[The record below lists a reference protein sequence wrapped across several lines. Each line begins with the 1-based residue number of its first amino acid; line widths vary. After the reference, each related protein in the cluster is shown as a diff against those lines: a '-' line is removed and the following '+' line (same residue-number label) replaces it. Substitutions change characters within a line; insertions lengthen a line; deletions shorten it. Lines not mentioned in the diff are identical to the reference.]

1 LVTTDGHRLFASD
14 AFTNPAHVHFA
25 LKVTL
30 VAMFCYIVYEGNRL
44 VWNPH
49 GSIPK
54 RLAGADRDYSDP
66 EKVTCKGGSASP
78 KTMGNRIAAGAVV
91 WRQRASLCQRALA
104 TASWLAAFHV
114 GVPNAPGGRVPP
126 FH

>member
-1 LVTTDGHRLFASD
+1 MFASD

-30 VAMFCYIVYEGNRL
+30 AAMFYYIFYEGNRL
-44 VWNPH
+44 VWNPYE
-49 GSIPK
+49 SIPK

-78 KTMGNRIAAGAVV
+78 IEDSPWRKTMANETPKAQIILLVVAEGAD
-91 WRQRASLCQRALA
+91 LA
-104 TASWLAAFHV
+104 
-114 GVPNAPGGRVPP
+114 RVAQA
-126 FH
+126 